1 MSLRIRLRELE
12 VFVAICE
19 QSSVTGAAQALAMT
33 QSAASQS
40 LAALESALGV
50 ALFDRVGRR
59 LVVNENGRLLLP
71 RARAMLDLGQDTQNL
86 FAGAAARLRVG
97 ASTTIANY
105 ILPEHIA
112 RYRRALPQGGLELLV
127 GNTGEIVEAVAALRV
142 DVGFIEGPCH
152 HPQLRVTPWQQDE
165 LVIVVGSGHP
175 FADAAPTLDALAGAD
190 WILREPGSG
199 TRQEVERL
207 LLPRLGTFSVVM
219 ELGDAEAIKHAVA
232 AGLGVSCLSRR
243 VVAEY
248 LASGRL
254 REIGLSGLQRSLYRV
269 MHRDKVMTRGMSAF
283 LAALEDGTDD
293 RLRPVRA

>member
-1 MSLRIRLRELE
+1 MSLRISLRELE

-19 QSSVTGAAQALAMT
+19 QQSVTSAALTLAMT

-40 LAALESALGV
+40 LAALETALNV
-50 ALFDRVGRR
+50 VLFDRVGRR

-86 FAGAAARLRVG
+86 FTGPAAYLRVG

-105 ILPEHIA
+105 ILPTRIA
-112 RYRRALPQGGLELLV
+112 GFRRQHPGGGLELLV
-127 GNTGEIVEAVAALRV
+127 GNTGEIVAAVAALRV

-152 HPQLRVTPWQQDE
+152 HPQLQVTPWLDDE
-165 LVIVVGSGHP
+165 LVVVVGASHP
-175 FADAAPTLDALAGAD
+175 FAAARPALPALSAAE

-207 LLPRLGTFSVVM
+207 LLPRLGAFSVAM

-232 AGLGVSCLSRR
+232 AGLGVSCLPRR

-248 LASGRL
+248 LESGKL
-254 REIGLSGLQRSLYRV
+254 RELSLSGLHRRLYRV
-269 MHRDKVMTRGMSAF
+269 MHRDKVVTRGLSAF
-283 LAALEDGTDD
+283 LAGMSECEE
-293 RLRPVRA
+293 

>member
-127 GNTGEIVEAVAALRV
+127 GNTGEI
-142 DVGFIEGPCH
+142 
-152 HPQLRVTPWQQDE
+152 
-165 LVIVVGSGHP
+165 
-175 FADAAPTLDALAGAD
+175 
-190 WILREPGSG
+190 
-199 TRQEVERL
+199 
-207 LLPRLGTFSVVM
+207 
-219 ELGDAEAIKHAVA
+219 
-232 AGLGVSCLSRR
+232 LS
-243 VVAEY
+243 AN
-248 LASGRL
+248 
-254 REIGLSGLQRSLYRV
+254 
-269 MHRDKVMTRGMSAF
+269 K
-283 LAALEDGTDD
+283 
-293 RLRPVRA
+293 